1 MKRNRDNYEEKELE
15 TVNKRIREIDT
26 AVIGRK
32 RGIAV
37 EEYQSNKKQRV
48 ETVITHEMKAH
59 EYRSCIITLYKMN
72 KRIMAKNNLL
82 LHEAEYY
89 KNKYHDLEKRCLS
102 HGITNRQIS
111 LQRENYPILQEVV

>member
-1 MKRNRDNYEEKELE
+1 MKRSRDKYEEEQLE
-15 TVNKRIREIDT
+15 TVNKRVREIDT

-32 RGIAV
+32 RCIAV

-48 ETVITHEMKAH
+48 ETVITHEMKAQ
-59 EYRSCIITLYKMN
+59 EYRRCILTLYKMN
-72 KRIMAKNNLL
+72 KRLMAKNNLL
-82 LHEAEYY
+82 AHEADYY

-102 HGITNRQIS
+102 HGINNRQIS